1 MIIWIDGV
9 RGVGKTKVCEELMN
23 AKINYNF
30 ELLNSDQYYI
40 NMIKRNAFLAL
51 NTGALPQNN
60 KNFIIEFRNVI
71 KSKIKNEGK
80 NLIIDMALTEKECK
94 DGLIDSLKKDGIN
107 ILHIILTA
115 SKENLIDRI
124 RNDSNRDKEDALN
137 LLENNLKF
145 LETEFSQDEWI
156 ETDNKCISDIVKEI
170 IIIEKRKH
178 KY

>member
-1 MIIWIDGV
+1 
-9 RGVGKTKVCEELMN
+9 
-23 AKINYNF
+23 
-30 ELLNSDQYYI
+30 
-40 NMIKRNAFLAL
+40 MIKRNAFLAL

-71 KSKIKNEGK
+71 KSKIKNEEK

>member
-1 MIIWIDGV
+1 M
-9 RGVGKTKVCEELMN
+9 
-23 AKINYNF
+23 
-30 ELLNSDQYYI
+30 
-40 NMIKRNAFLAL
+40 
-51 NTGALPQNN
+51 
-60 KNFIIEFRNVI
+60 
-71 KSKIKNEGK
+71 
-80 NLIIDMALTEKECK
+80 
-94 DGLIDSLKKDGIN
+94 
-107 ILHIILTA
+107 HIILTA

>member
-1 MIIWIDGV
+1 MVIWIDGV
-9 RGVGKTKVCEELMN
+9 RGVGKTKVCEGLMK

-40 NMIKRNAFLAL
+40 NMIKKNAFLAL
-51 NTGALPQNN
+51 NTGTLPQNN

-71 KSKIKNEGK
+71 KSKIKNEEK

-107 ILHIILTA
+107 ILHIILSA
-115 SKENLIDRI
+115 SKESLINRI

-170 IIIEKRKH
+170 INIEKCKH

>member
-9 RGVGKTKVCEELMN
+9 RGVGKTKVCEELTN
-23 AKINYNF
+23 ARNNYNF

-40 NMIKRNAFLAL
+40 NMIKRNALLAL

-71 KSKIKNEGK
+71 KNKIKNEEK

-94 DGLIDSLKKDGIN
+94 DGLIDSLRKEGIN

-156 ETDNKCISDIVKEI
+156 ETDNKCISDIIKEI
-170 IIIEKRKH
+170 IIIEKRKR

>member
-1 MIIWIDGV
+1 MIIWIDRV

-23 AKINYNF
+23 AKINDNF

-40 NMIKRNAFLAL
+40 KMIKRNALLAL
-51 NTGALPQNN
+51 NTGAFPQNN

-71 KSKIKNEGK
+71 KSKIKNEKK
-80 NLIIDMALTEKECK
+80 NVIIDMALTEKECK
-94 DGLIDSLKKDGIN
+94 DGLIDSLRKEGIN

-115 SKENLIDRI
+115 TKENLIERI
-124 RNDSNRDKEDALN
+124 RNDSNRDKKDALN
-137 LLENNLKF
+137 LLENNLEF

-170 IIIEKRKH
+170 IIIEKRK
-178 KY
+178 Y